1 MERQT
6 ESNNATN
13 MSQSFNINEIFWGSP
28 IPKLCE
34 IANFGCGKLTKNL
47 KMTCST
53 LYCFTV
59 NHVRPT

>member
-6 ESNNATN
+6 ESNNTTN

-34 IANFGCGKLTKNL
+34 VANFGSGKLTKN
-47 KMTCST
+47 
-53 LYCFTV
+53 
-59 NHVRPT
+59 